1 MQGRSLT
8 ETLEAVRFAGK
19 LTWQPSAAQRLNLSA
34 FGKRYDLEQYNP
46 AAIGLQGG
54 RRERD
59 ARSLSLAWDGTY
71 GSRWQVEAVAGRF
84 EVEESL
90 KTLDDSVPA
99 YLDFTPASDWASQ
112 QDCGDTS
119 ALQEVGAIWFT
130 PTCVG
135 GPEIF
140 DPADPIRDQL
150 RGSVTWFAA
159 RHEVKV
165 GGAAVEQRNEMGNRY
180 PGPFAAPLIDADGVE
195 VDPEGS
201 VGAVFVLETDS
212 YTMETFGTVGRPW
225 SDEHA
230 VFVEDRFKPSAHL
243 TLELGLRA
251 EAYRGRVRETPGDQH
266 ELDFGLD
273 ELIAPRLG
281 VVWDFA
287 RNGRSRLFGRIG
299 RYYESLPLQ
308 TSLIAFGPTSEV
320 FRTFA
325 YPADGSLPTYTN
337 LGVLAFSED
346 VITDPMPV
354 VPGTQQTHTDEAS
367 AGMEYELVQGLAV
380 GLNLVYR
387 ELRDV
392 IDTFSFDES
401 FVLGNPGGH
410 HTVHPVTGE
419 TLEEPA
425 DYDEPVNEYR
435 AVEVTVRRP
444 LRDRWQLFASYVYAE
459 SQGNYSG
466 SDGGAHASEQFDF
479 PRLTEGGFGRLPGD
493 RPHQLKAYGSYALPF
508 GLVTGFVGQY
518 YSGTPINKYGFWP
531 DFYERFV
538 ETRGSAGRTP
548 DTWWAD
554 LHLAYT
560 VPLSGDAVELDLVFE
575 ALNVTD
581 EQGVFRVDEL
591 WTFAQ
596 GDGLN
601 PGECGGADPTCVDE
615 DGHPIGN
622 DNWGQP
628 TDFQLGRNLRFGLKL
643 RW

>member
-1 MQGRSLT
+1 
-8 ETLEAVRFAGK
+8 
-19 LTWQPSAAQRLNLSA
+19 
-34 FGKRYDLEQYNP
+34 
-46 AAIGLQGG
+46 
-54 RRERD
+54 
-59 ARSLSLAWDGTY
+59 
-71 GSRWQVEAVAGRF
+71 
-84 EVEESL
+84 
-90 KTLDDSVPA
+90 
-99 YLDFTPASDWASQ
+99 
-112 QDCGDTS
+112 
-119 ALQEVGAIWFT
+119 
-130 PTCVG
+130 
-135 GPEIF
+135 
-140 DPADPIRDQL
+140 
-150 RGSVTWFAA
+150 
-159 RHEVKV
+159 
-165 GGAAVEQRNEMGNRY
+165 MGNRY

-201 VGAVFVLETDS
+201 IGAVFVLETDS

-308 TSLIAFGPTSEV
+308 TSLIAFGQTSEV

-367 AGMEYELVQGLAV
+367 VGMEYELAQGLAV

-392 IDTFSFDES
+392 IETLSFDES
-401 FVLGNPGGH
+401 FVLGNPGGR

-459 SQGNYSG
+459 SQGNYTG

-479 PRLTEGGFGRLPGD
+479 PRLTEGGFGHLPGD

-518 YSGTPINKYGFWP
+518 YSGTPISKYGFWP
-531 DFYERFV
+531 DFYLRFV
-538 ETRGSAGRTP
+538 ETPWLRRPDAGHVVGRSAPGLHGSPVRGRRGAGSRLRSLERDRRAGRLPCRRALDVRGGRRPRSRRVRRCGPRLRRRRRRP
-548 DTWWAD
+548 DRQRQLGA
-554 LHLAYT
+554 A
-560 VPLSGDAVELDLVFE
+560 
-575 ALNVTD
+575 
-581 EQGVFRVDEL
+581 
-591 WTFAQ
+591 
-596 GDGLN
+596 DGL
-601 PGECGGADPTCVDE
+601 PARA
-615 DGHPIGN
+615 
-622 DNWGQP
+622 QP
-628 TDFQLGRNLRFGLKL
+628 PVRAEATVVTRIPLEARRTAGRRAAV
-643 RW
+643 